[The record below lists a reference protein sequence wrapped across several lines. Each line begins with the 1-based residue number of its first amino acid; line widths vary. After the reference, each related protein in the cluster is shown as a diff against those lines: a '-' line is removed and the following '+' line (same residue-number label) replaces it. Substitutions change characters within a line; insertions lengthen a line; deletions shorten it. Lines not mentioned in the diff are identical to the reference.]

1 MAAVALSTLAALEGQ
16 QSPLEGAGAGAL
28 DAQLDELL
36 APELLGTALR
46 VLLSRTGDALDSA
59 FPVDLRTLRA
69 GPLSDRAAFGA
80 EVDALASACGI
91 HDLELLA
98 SPTLGAVC
106 MVASSTPPRLIIG
119 QALLDST
126 DQAART
132 FLVTR
137 ALKQLGGRVGGLSR
151 AAPIELWPIMAALL
165 GIFVPNW
172 TPQSGDARRIA
183 DATKRIAPALPAKP
197 DNEVATL
204 ALEVIGNIG
213 TRASQLGVAVN
224 EWGNRTALLACG
236 DASIAIRAL
245 ALGQASGAPAEGP
258 ERVKWIV
265 RHAEARDLA
274 VFSVSDNYA
283 EARRRLG
290 LG

>member
-1 MAAVALSTLAALEGQ
+1 
-16 QSPLEGAGAGAL
+16 
-28 DAQLDELL
+28 
-36 APELLGTALR
+36 
-46 VLLSRTGDALDSA
+46 
-59 FPVDLRTLRA
+59 
-69 GPLSDRAAFGA
+69 
-80 EVDALASACGI
+80 
-91 HDLELLA
+91 
-98 SPTLGAVC
+98 
-106 MVASSTPPRLIIG
+106 MVASSTPPRLIVG
-119 QALLDST
+119 QALLEGT
-126 DQAART
+126 DEPART

-137 ALKQLGGRVGGLSR
+137 ALKQLSSRVGALSR

-165 GIFVPNW
+165 GVFVADW

-183 DATKRIAPALPAKP
+183 EAKKRIVPALPAKP
-197 DNEVATL
+197 DNELATL

-236 DASIAIRAL
+236 DASIAVRAL
-245 ALGQASGAPAEGP
+245 ALGQAGGVPADGP